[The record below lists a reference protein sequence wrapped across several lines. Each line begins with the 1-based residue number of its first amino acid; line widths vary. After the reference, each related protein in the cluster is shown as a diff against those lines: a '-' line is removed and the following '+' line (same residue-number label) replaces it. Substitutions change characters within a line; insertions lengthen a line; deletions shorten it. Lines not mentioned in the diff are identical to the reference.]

1 MAGLAAIPA
10 AKTLSA
16 CADFNLTVLPYL
28 SRATPI
34 LTELLDAAR
43 SRSLDDVGAWYLRTN
58 PLATGFVF
66 SVALGFAAWVA
77 SELTRNHSQVDRL
90 WSVLPCAYV
99 LHFDLWARRNGV
111 PSARLDVALLCVV
124 AWSARLT
131 FNYWRRG
138 GYSWGSEDYRWA
150 AIKAQI
156 GSTGMFIMNA
166 TFISF
171 VQSVCCPLEVGSLL
185 MV

>member
-16 CADFNLTVLPYL
+16 CADFNLSVLPYL

-34 LTELLDAAR
+34 LTELLDAAK
-43 SRSLDDVGAWYLRTN
+43 SQSVDELAAWYLRTN
-58 PLATGFVF
+58 PLATGFFF
-66 SVALGFAAWVA
+66 SVALGFAVWVV
-77 SELTRNHSQVDRL
+77 SELTRNYSQVDRL

-99 LHFDLWARRNGV
+99 LHFDLWARQNGV
-111 PSARLDVALLCVV
+111 ASARLDAALFCFA

-131 FNYWRRG
+131 FNYWRKG

-150 AIKAQI
+150 AIKEQI
-156 GSTGMFIMNA
+156 GPAGMFFMNA

-171 VQSVCCPLEVGSLL
+171 VQSVRCPFDVESLL
-185 MV
+185 MA